1 MLCPG
6 DARLQAVHVGI
17 DFYSYRAPVSNG
29 CVANRLDF
37 LFHLFGCLRGSSTCL
52 LFACLDFI
60 MRLLLGGGH
69 RVLGI
74 LGANGQ
80 VGELLGEWLSHVF
93 SPSLP
98 LCAPA
103 PMAEQFAQNVHL

>member
-1 MLCPG
+1 MLCMG
-6 DARLQAVHVGI
+6 NARLQGVHVSSNFG
-17 DFYSYRAPVSNG
+17 SYRGPVPNG
-29 CVANRLDF
+29 CVTSGLDF
-37 LFHLFGCLRGSSTCL
+37 LFHLFGRLRGSSTCL

-60 MRLLLGGGH
+60 MRFLLGSGH
-69 RVLGI
+69 RVFGI

-80 VGELLGEWLSHVF
+80 VGELLGELLSHVF

-103 PMAEQFAQNVHL
+103 PMAE